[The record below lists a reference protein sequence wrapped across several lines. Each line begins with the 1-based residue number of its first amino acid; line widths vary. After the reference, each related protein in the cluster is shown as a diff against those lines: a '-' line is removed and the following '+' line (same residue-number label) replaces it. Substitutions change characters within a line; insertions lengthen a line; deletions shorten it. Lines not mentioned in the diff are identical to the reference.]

1 MGLDASVRCNCWERG
16 LTQPTPLAPRIAID
30 EEGYP
35 ALKDDDD
42 ADFGVFWEW
51 LQTCCVHPD
60 MKQAHEHLANWH
72 GYREFVQALIQAGA
86 AKRFPI
92 LFDNLPE
99 ANGGLA
105 PAAVA
110 PRMLAELSDFEQSGR
125 FGQRFVLL
133 DSTSGDELRSASESH
148 QFVLTSELRL
158 GVDAEGFFVVTENDD
173 VLFRSKRFTQALL
186 APEGSDPVRSGPA
199 LLTDLDSG
207 TSFRCA
213 RAMPGPAIAW
223 PDGRMQNDAGQ
234 FRSSYPTAVYFERRD
249 HTSADFNYIVEP
261 LRVLCK
267 AAIETGNPIRWS

>member
-16 LTQPTPLAPRIAID
+16 LTRPTPLASRIAID

-35 ALKDDDD
+35 APKDEDDQ
-42 ADFGVFWEW
+42 DFGVFWEW
-51 LQTCCVHPD
+51 LQTCCVHPS
-60 MKQAHEHLANWH
+60 MEQACEHLANWY
-72 GYREFVQALIQAGA
+72 GYREFQHALHQAGGA
-86 AKRFPI
+86 ERFPT

-110 PRMLAELSDFEQSGR
+110 PRMLAELSDFEQSAR

-133 DSTSGDELRSASESH
+133 DSTSGDELRSASASH

-158 GVDAEGFFVVTENDD
+158 GVDAEGFFVVSGDAE

-207 TSFRCA
+207 RRFRCA
-213 RAMPGPAIAW
+213 LAMPGPDIAW

-234 FRSSYPTAVYFERRD
+234 CRSSYPTAVHFEMRD
-249 HTSADFNYIVEP
+249 RTSADFNYIVEP
-261 LRVLCK
+261 LRILCS